1 MTSGYLIFA
10 PIAYYMIRNF
20 TLNDHKVQII
30 TKLTEE
36 KENEKAKE
44 RRNNNNNN
52 NNHNN
57 DNNNTDSNNYHK
69 ITDKNVS
76 TSLSLNYSRS
86 FTETS
91 ILDKDDIIMLNF
103 SPTENRAL
111 ASIQTDKTVYSNLL
125 QYNQMNLMLSLLCCL
140 MLFTLFIYVSV
151 IGHDTWTFM
160 IIFFFLNCSIGGLY
174 CYYRVGALN
183 ELKEWDM
190 VKIAMYAQ
198 AAEISRLRDKQ
209 ALDEINLTDMSMS
222 MLIASPMGNH
232 DRNND
237 RNTTTDDVIHSH
249 NSDQLVVKSD
259 DQGNLGDTL
268 NFPNTTD
275 NITNNPMR
283 WKDQMN
289 GLMPLSPEAALL
301 SAASSESSPMV
312 VHSLN
317 DNTASTSQNN
327 SHLVNSISNL
337 NDSLASMASKPAIL
351 GHFSYVDE
359 NYILDNV
366 SITAAFVIIVGGS
379 IASFCLM

>member
-1 MTSGYLIFA
+1 
-10 PIAYYMIRNF
+10 
-20 TLNDHKVQII
+20 
-30 TKLTEE
+30 
-36 KENEKAKE
+36 
-44 RRNNNNNN
+44 
-52 NNHNN
+52 
-57 DNNNTDSNNYHK
+57 
-69 ITDKNVS
+69 
-76 TSLSLNYSRS
+76 
-86 FTETS
+86 
-91 ILDKDDIIMLNF
+91 
-103 SPTENRAL
+103 
-111 ASIQTDKTVYSNLL
+111 
-125 QYNQMNLMLSLLCCL
+125 
-140 MLFTLFIYVSV
+140 
-151 IGHDTWTFM
+151 
-160 IIFFFLNCSIGGLY
+160 
-174 CYYRVGALN
+174 
-183 ELKEWDM
+183 
-190 VKIAMYAQ
+190 
-198 AAEISRLRDKQ
+198 
-209 ALDEINLTDMSMS
+209 
-222 MLIASPMGNH
+222 MGNH

-366 SITAAFVIIVGGS
+366 SITAAFVIILGGS